1 MNPTPATIPSPN
13 DGPDPAA
20 SEYSDRE
27 HAAAAA
33 LAAADGTAGT
43 PGDRHL
49 AAARIA
55 LAAADELGPVVA
67 ASTRHMDGL
76 DASRD
81 AWAFVEGVA
90 ASMPPHPSREIQVFN
105 HEDGDGSTVL
115 FWHAGRLAAVG
126 VVARDVANWSVTATW
141 EMPKARP
148 CVPADARG

>member
-1 MNPTPATIPSPN
+1 VNSTPATIPSPN

-20 SEYSDRE
+20 SEYSERE
-27 HAAAAA
+27 HAAATA

-43 PGDRHL
+43 PGDGHL
-49 AAARIA
+49 AAARVA
-55 LAAADELGPVVA
+55 LAAADALAPVVA

-76 DASRD
+76 DAARD

-105 HEDGDGSTVL
+105 HEDGDGSTIL

-148 CVPADARG
+148 GFPADPRG